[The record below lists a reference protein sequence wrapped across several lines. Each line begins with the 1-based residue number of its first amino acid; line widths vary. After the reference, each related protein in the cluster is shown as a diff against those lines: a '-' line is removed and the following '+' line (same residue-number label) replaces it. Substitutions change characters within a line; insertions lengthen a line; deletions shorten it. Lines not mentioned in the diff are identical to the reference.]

1 MTRKQKSA
9 LFSVVG
15 FVFSAILIFFVVSL
29 CLSSANDRS
38 LIDEWNS
45 WTDTENVEIV
55 EDETDEEITDEET
68 EDIESEEDNITT
80 LSNITTDIE
89 DYSNIE
95 IVA

>member
-29 CLSSANDRS
+29 CLASANDRS

-45 WTDTENVEIV
+45 WTDTGNVEV
-55 EDETDEEITDEET
+55 VDDETEEEIIDDET
-68 EDIESEEDNITT
+68 EDTENEEDNITT

>member
-15 FVFSAILIFFVVSL
+15 FVFFAILIFFVVSL
-29 CLSSANDRS
+29 CLASANDRS

-45 WTDTENVEIV
+45 WIDTENVEVV
-55 EDETDEEITDEET
+55 EDETEEEITDDEN
-68 EDIESEEDNITT
+68 EDIESEEDNITI
-80 LSNITTDIE
+80 LSNVTTDIE
-89 DYSNIE
+89 DYSSIE